1 MKQDDRKISI
11 VIPTYNR
18 FEMTLE
24 SFWGVYLDDRVQS
37 IVIVDDASTDGSFEK
52 MLDLREHLHKIE
64 VLRQLQNRDCYVNK
78 RSAVRESSN
87 EYCILLDSDNKIDKS
102 YLDAIFNEEWDQD
115 TILTPEFARPQF
127 DFRAYSG
134 MTFSK
139 ENAAEYVDRPMWE
152 VMLNAC
158 NYFVNRDSYLAVWDR
173 DCDPVTSDS
182 IYQAYNWLASGRKIK
197 VVKGLQYEHTVHSG
211 SHYQTQNH
219 RTPQGFHESI
229 LQKLRSLK

>member
-1 MKQDDRKISI
+1 MKQDDRKLSV

-24 SFWGVYLDDRVQS
+24 SFWSVYLDERVQS
-37 IVIVDDASTDGSFEK
+37 IVIVDDASTDGSYEK
-52 MLDLREHLHKIE
+52 IQQVVEQLDKVKLY
-64 VLRQLQNRDCYVNK
+64 RQLQNRDCYVNK
-78 RSAVRESSN
+78 HSAVAYSPTP
-87 EYCILLDSDNKIDKS
+87 YCILLDSDNKIDKS
-102 YLDAIFNEEWDQD
+102 YLDAIFNEQWDQD

-134 MTFSK
+134 MIFSK
-139 ENAAEYVDRPMWE
+139 ENAAEYVDKPMWE

-158 NYFVNRDSYLAVWDR
+158 NYFVNRDNYLAVWDR

-197 VVKGLQYEHTVHSG
+197 VVSGMQYEHTVHSG
-211 SHYQTQNH
+211 SHYQNNVS
-219 RTPQGFHESI
+219 RTPHGFHESI
-229 LQKLRSLK
+229 LQKIRDLK